1 LVETFEVV
9 MNGTDRLISKWAAQM
24 AKLKA
29 QAENAPGDERDGL
42 LHRIALCQRAI
53 ETAEMLLPT
62 KGQAASLDARKPSER
77 SSSS

>member
-1 LVETFEVV
+1 

-29 QAENAPGDERDGL
+29 QAENAAPSDERDGL